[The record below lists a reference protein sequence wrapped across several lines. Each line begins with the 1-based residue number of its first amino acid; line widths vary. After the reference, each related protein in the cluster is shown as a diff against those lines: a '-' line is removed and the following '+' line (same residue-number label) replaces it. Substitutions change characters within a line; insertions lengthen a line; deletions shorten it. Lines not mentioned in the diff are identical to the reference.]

1 MINFL
6 IFILILGIG
15 IGIGAYI
22 ADIIIMRGFAKLR
35 KYLRDKKE

>member
-22 ADIIIMRGFAKLR
+22 ADVIISKGFEKLR
-35 KYLRDKKE
+35 KYLKDKRK